1 MGRKRK
7 NFVPNITEDN
17 QLLADDFIRY
27 IAESGL
33 YDEYRRKFVSSGH
46 WDEDVYQET
55 VLRVYQAILY
65 NGMDG
70 KIKVTMETPEEERHD
85 IFRNK
90 FFISCKQNNT
100 VGLTSDRYKTRRS
113 DNDVLH
119 LLKDEVFESAE
130 EKTRRDL
137 FEDFKILK
145 TLEYVEEHFSDV
157 DSHLFKIYYLV
168 PGTTYKKLQEMTKL
182 KDARTRVVEIN
193 RMLRKNR
200 ELLEKKIAEEFEKQY
215 SNERDF

>member
-1 MGRKRK
+1 MGRKKK
-7 NFVPNITEDN
+7 NWQPTISEEN
-17 QLLADDFIRY
+17 QQLADDFLRY

-70 KIKVTMETPEEERHD
+70 KIKVSMETSKEERHE

-90 FFISCKQNNT
+90 FFIACKRNNT
-100 VGLTSDRYKTRRS
+100 VGLTSDRYRARRS

-119 LLKDEVFESAE
+119 LLKDEAFESAD
-130 EKTRRDL
+130 EKARRDL
-137 FEDFKILK
+137 YEDFKILK
-145 TLEYVEEHFSDV
+145 TLEYVEENFSDV
-157 DSHLFKIYYLV
+157 DIHLFKIYYLV

-193 RMLRKNR
+193 RMLRKNK
-200 ELLEKKIAEEFEKQY
+200 ELLEKKIAEEFNEKY
-215 SNERDF
+215 GDI